1 MFKKLIIGTAA
12 TFGTLALITPA
23 ASAWSA
29 TYLQGQNWAITCAN
43 GTSFSYHGDSGGLDL
58 VGPAL
63 CPGGVTGPGGGGLG
77 VIDRLEAGT
86 RDNMALATVA
96 GFPPHGYPCLGCEPC
111 PGDEENFCST
121 VDGVIGKGDVV
132 WSTQGMD
139 RETAAIMKKRYNLG
153 ELKAQRYERGRP
165 TRPAPRIQ
173 RR

>member
-1 MFKKLIIGTAA
+1 MFKKIIIGTAA
-12 TFGTLALITPA
+12 TIGTLAMMTPV

-29 TYLQGQNWAITCAN
+29 TNLQGKNWAIKCAN
-43 GTSFSYHGDSGGLDL
+43 GQDFSYHGDSAGLDL

-63 CPGGVTGPGGGGLG
+63 CPGGITDNGGLAEL
-77 VIDRLEAGT
+77 DRLEASA
-86 RDNMALATVA
+86 RDNVKMAA

-121 VDGVIGKGDVV
+121 VDGVIGKGNVV

-139 RETAAIMKKRYNLG
+139 RETAAIMKERYNLG
-153 ELKAQRYERGRP
+153 QVKAERYERGRP
-165 TRPAPRIQ
+165 TRPAPRMQ